1 VTVDLLL
8 AGLCLGLLACSAFF
22 SSAETALFA
31 LGAQQRHELALRE
44 DAAARRVTRLLH
56 ELSSVLI
63 TILIGST
70 LVNIT
75 LAALAAR
82 LILKRLSGPSGPL
95 VSLVGV
101 TAVLVVFAEILPKSV
116 AVGSPLRISLRLSG
130 PLLRVESLLAV
141 PTALLRRLSR
151 RLLRDLERLLPGDS
165 LELRG
170 EEMLAL
176 LSLGEESGSLR
187 ARERQLVEGVFEL
200 GDLRVEALMTPR
212 VDLFLLEAMTSVE
225 AAAAA
230 MRRAGHSFAPVYRE
244 SSDNVIGVVSA
255 LALLAESDLAR
266 PVNELVE
273 PVEFCPESRKADSL
287 LIELLAKDASL
298 AVVLDEY
305 GALAGLIGVDDL
317 FAVVV
322 GRLREQSKDELHY
335 RLLDPSTL
343 IASSRLPVARLPELL
358 GLRLPPGS
366 AETLGGYLM
375 EKLGEV
381 PETGRA
387 YVLDELV
394 WTVLSA
400 RGPALGTLRLETLQ
414 AQARK
419 AERERRP

>member
-1 VTVDLLL
+1 MSLDFLI

-22 SSAETALFA
+22 SAAETALFA
-31 LGAQQRHELALRE
+31 LGVQQRHELAQRS
-44 DAAARRVTRLLH
+44 DPAARLVTRLLH

-63 TILIGST
+63 TILIGNT

-75 LAALAAR
+75 LAGLASR
-82 LILKRLSGPSGPL
+82 LLLAHLDAESGPL
-95 VSLVGV
+95 LSLGAV
-101 TAVLVVFAEILPKSV
+101 TALLVVFGEILPKSL
-116 AVGSPLRISLRLSG
+116 AVGAPQRLSLGLAG
-130 PLLRVESLLAV
+130 PLAWTERRLAR
-141 PTALLRRLSR
+141 PTALLRRASR
-151 RLLRDLERLLPGDS
+151 AQLGMLDHLLPGDS
-165 LELRG
+165 LEIRG

-176 LSLGEESGSLR
+176 LSLGEESGSFR
-187 ARERQLVEGVFEL
+187 SRERQLVEGVFQL

-212 VDLFLLEAMTSVE
+212 VDLFLLEATTSVE

-230 MRRAGHSFAPVYRE
+230 MRRAGHSLAPVYRE
-244 SSDNVIGVVSA
+244 SSDHVVGVVSA

-266 PVNELVE
+266 SVGELAE

-287 LIELLAKDASL
+287 LIELLAKDAML

-305 GALAGLIGVDDL
+305 GALAGLVSVDDL

-322 GRLREQSKDELHY
+322 GRLRQQSKDELHF
-335 RLLDPSTL
+335 RLLDAGTL

-358 GLRLPPGS
+358 GLRLPPAE

-375 EKLGEV
+375 EKLGEL

-387 YVLDELV
+387 YAVEGLT

-400 RGPALGTLRLETLQ
+400 RGPALGTLRIQQPAT
-414 AQARK
+414 RG
-419 AERERRP
+419 RERRP